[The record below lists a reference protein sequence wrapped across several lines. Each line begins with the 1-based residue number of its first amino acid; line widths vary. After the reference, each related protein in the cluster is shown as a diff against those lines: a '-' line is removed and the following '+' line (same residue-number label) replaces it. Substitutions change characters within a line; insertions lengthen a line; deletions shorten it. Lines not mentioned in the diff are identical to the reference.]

1 MAITITDQPYAL
13 TPRGQKLM
21 VIASSD
27 NVANDGFKYVVN
39 VTDSATSKVYTFL
52 LAPYNDDLC
61 YYDMQSVVN
70 LANEETS
77 IDHTAFSQQNE
88 PLGKGINE
96 YVVDISEGWIVAG
109 VFTNQG
115 GNASTTIK
123 CINAYYQATNG
134 YKPNV
139 DNSTQPLG
147 FSLSF
152 TTARAWSDR
161 LSTTHTNRNNIPV
174 ILPSGTDVI
183 QVPAYDSDYGLLCGA
198 RTGLLSTN
206 TAERVK
212 IEMFNA
218 SNVSLASTT
227 IFLSSADMSHVGVYP
242 MNLQD
247 GAPAV
252 KPSLNPT
259 WAYYEVYYM
268 NSSNTRVSNKYVFYR
283 ASMYGAIDCKYTP
296 VRLAWV
302 GSRSGWEYFNFI
314 KKSTKTY
321 QIDRKRYRQV
331 LWNKTT
337 SIFTPS
343 SRGLTEFSNITKLNY
358 KLTSDWISEGEF
370 TYLKSLLVSK
380 QVMMFVGTDLVPVV
394 VEDSSYVQQT
404 TEDGKLYNLELNI
417 QLSNDYWT

>member
-21 VIASSD
+21 IIASSD

-77 IDHTAFSQQNE
+77 IDHTAFTQQNE

-96 YVVDISEGWIVAG
+96 YIVDISEGWIVAG

-139 DNSTQPLG
+139 DNGTAPLG
-147 FSLSF
+147 FSLTSAN
-152 TTARAWSDR
+152 ARAWTDR
-161 LSTTHTNRNNIPV
+161 FNTTHINRNNTPLNIAPNANYV
-174 ILPSGTDVI
+174 Y
-183 QVPAYDSDYGLLCGA
+183 VPAYDNDYGLLCGS
-198 RTGLLSTN
+198 RTDLLSTSTATRVRFVMYDVNN
-206 TAERVK
+206 TL
-212 IEMFNA
+212 
-218 SNVSLASTT
+218 LAQYTLN
-227 IFLSSADMSHVGVYP
+227 LSSNDMCHVGVYP
-242 MNLQD
+242 MNLED

-259 WAYYEVYYM
+259 WAYYAVVFAD
-268 NSSNTRVSNKYVFYR
+268 SSNNPKSQTYIFYR
-283 ASMYGAIDCKYTP
+283 ASVYGNNDCKYTP

-370 TYLKSLLVSK
+370 TYLKGLLVSK